1 MTTDGFIIVMF
12 ILTTVVHIITL
23 YILYKRIKGM
33 YET

>member
-1 MTTDGFIIVMF
+1 MTTHGFIIVMF
-12 ILTTVVHIITL
+12 ISTIAVNIVTL